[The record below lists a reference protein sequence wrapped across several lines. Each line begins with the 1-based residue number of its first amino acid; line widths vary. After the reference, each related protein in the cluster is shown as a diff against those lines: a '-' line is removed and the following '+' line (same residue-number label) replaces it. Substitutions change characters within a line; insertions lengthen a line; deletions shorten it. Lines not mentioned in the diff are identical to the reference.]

1 MWKSGSVF
9 QGLCV
14 WRLSVWNYGTDGS
27 WQETSGG
34 QQCENFATWVL
45 KTDVRC
51 TLNQSGN
58 LNLAFKAKKQGLTHL
73 TIRSS
78 FLWYIIWK
86 HRTPINTEN
95 ESLGPTGLFTT
106 GGEAPTGAGGGGVV
120 IVGALRPKTP
130 RPQVAPGGPRW
141 PGGPMALST
150 GKMIKQ
156 LDFGFYQHWY
166 IGGKDFWVCETIT
179 ILRAPLDTL
188 GIYESLWYKNI

>member
-1 MWKSGSVF
+1 MRREQAWYVLRWDLRPKSIGSSFSLEKIRPLGGRPPYDFQHLWAPWKQQKRREAKPDLISSFAGGPKKGIGSEGGSNSGGVMWKSGSVF

-34 QQCENFATWVL
+34 QQCEHFVTWAL

-58 LNLAFKAKKQGLTHL
+58 LNLAFKAKKQGLKVL

-86 HRTPINTEN
+86 HRTPINIEN
-95 ESLGPTGLFTT
+95 
-106 GGEAPTGAGGGGVV
+106 
-120 IVGALRPKTP
+120 
-130 RPQVAPGGPRW
+130 
-141 PGGPMALST
+141 
-150 GKMIKQ
+150 
-156 LDFGFYQHWY
+156 
-166 IGGKDFWVCETIT
+166 
-179 ILRAPLDTL
+179 
-188 GIYESLWYKNI
+188 